1 MSSRILVVD
10 DEDAFRQTLTSRLKR
25 DGHEVDSAE
34 DGEKAI
40 KMLQSKLFDLALL
53 DIRMP
58 GIDGIGMLK
67 FVKKHSRSTDVIMLT
82 GYGDIR
88 LAVESMK
95 LGASEF
101 ITKPIEPEG
110 LTARVRS
117 VLRAHDAE
125 QAKERAKQELE
136 QAKAD
141 FTAMLVHELRS
152 PLVGIEASLSFIRKA
167 DPYRPLDQVHFD
179 LLNAGIATSEKM
191 LRLINDILYLSKLEA
206 GKLHLAKMSV
216 DFREIVEFTCKSM
229 RSPIDAK
236 RFRLERNFMSDLPKV
251 DVDPDQMG
259 QVMMNFVSNSIK
271 FTAEGGRISI
281 SVDAEEVADDI
292 DARTRKQ
299 LVVCVADTGVGIAKE
314 EIPFLFEK
322 YKQTKAGK
330 LSKDKG
336 IGLGLAINKR
346 IIEAHGGNVW
356 VDSEVNKGTSF
367 HFTIPVSSS
376 TSPAESAHG

>member
-1 MSSRILVVD
+1 MGSRILVVD

-34 DGEKAI
+34 DGEEAI
-40 KMLQSKLFDLALL
+40 KILQSKLFDLALL

-58 GIDGIGMLK
+58 GIDGIGVLK

-101 ITKPIEPEG
+101 LTKPIDPEA

-152 PLVGIEASLSFIRKA
+152 PLWGIEESLSFIRKA
-167 DPYRPLDQVHFD
+167 DPNRPLDQVHFD
-179 LLNAGIATSEKM
+179 LLNTGIATSEKM
-191 LRLINDILYLSKLEA
+191 LSLINDILDLSKLEA
-206 GKLHLAKMSV
+206 GKLHLAKVPV

-281 SVDAEEVADDI
+281 SVDAEEVAEDI
-292 DARTRKQ
+292 DAGTRKQ
-299 LVVCVADTGVGIAKE
+299 LVICVADTGVGIAKE

-336 IGLGLAINKR
+336 TGLGLAINKR
-346 IIEAHGGNVW
+346 IIEAHGGKVW
-356 VDSEVNKGTSF
+356 VDSEVDKGTSF

>member
-1 MSSRILVVD
+1 MGSRILVVD

-34 DGEKAI
+34 DGEEAI

-58 GIDGIGMLK
+58 GIDGMGVLK

-101 ITKPIEPEG
+101 LTKPIDPEA

-152 PLVGIEASLSFIRKA
+152 PLWGIEESLSFIRKA
-167 DPYRPLDQVHFD
+167 DPNRPLDQVHFD

-191 LRLINDILYLSKLEA
+191 LSLINDILDLSKLEA
-206 GKLHLAKMSV
+206 GKLHLAKVPV

-281 SVDAEEVADDI
+281 SVDAEEVAEDI
-292 DARTRKQ
+292 DAGTRKQ

-314 EIPFLFEK
+314 EIPFVFEK

-346 IIEAHGGNVW
+346 IIEAHGGKVW